1 MDALWMIWT
10 DPNMR
15 WIVVGCMLLGLSS
28 GLIGSYMLLQKRSL
42 IGDALAHAALP
53 GICIAFMLT
62 GVKSTIGFLLGAL
75 IAGAIATFGI
85 RWIAAHSRI
94 KQDTAMGIVLS
105 LFFGIGVML
114 LTRIQHSGD
123 GGQSGL
129 DKFLFGQAASMMR
142 EDVYMLAGIS
152 SLLLLLCLLL
162 YKPFKLISFDAGFA
176 RGLGWPVARLEQLM
190 LLLTVLVVVA
200 GIQAVGVVLMSAL
213 LITPAVAARYWTDKL
228 SVMLLLAGIFGA
240 GSGFSGTFWSSM
252 VTGLPTGPVT
262 VLSATIVFAV
272 SALLAPQRGWVG
284 KSLRQRRARQQWQQ
298 GGTAHE

>member
-94 KQDTAMGIVLS
+94 KQDAAMGIVLS
-105 LFFGIGVML
+105 LFLG
-114 LTRIQHSGD
+114 S
-123 GGQSGL
+123 
-129 DKFLFGQAASMMR
+129 AS
-142 EDVYMLAGIS
+142 
-152 SLLLLLCLLL
+152 CC
-162 YKPFKLISFDAGFA
+162 
-176 RGLGWPVARLEQLM
+176 
-190 LLLTVLVVVA
+190 
-200 GIQAVGVVLMSAL
+200 
-213 LITPAVAARYWTDKL
+213 
-228 SVMLLLAGIFGA
+228 
-240 GSGFSGTFWSSM
+240 
-252 VTGLPTGPVT
+252 
-262 VLSATIVFAV
+262 
-272 SALLAPQRGWVG
+272 
-284 KSLRQRRARQQWQQ
+284 
-298 GGTAHE
+298 